1 MRRVLYAPRVEP
13 EAEQRAPEPE
23 SATHRG
29 EPGQGDVVDGRYRL
43 EAILGRGGMGC
54 VYSAHDAK
62 LGRSVAIKL
71 LAASRLDEAG
81 LRRFRKEARTVSS
94 LSHPNI
100 VTVFDDGMHEGVPY
114 LATELLKGETLRQRL
129 ERGALPLEEATR
141 LARQMAAGLQAAHER
156 GVVHRDLKP
165 DNVFL
170 CAGGLL
176 KLLDFGI
183 AKLLAGSEAL
193 AASPKKD
200 ATTTSDTGHILGTPG
215 YMSPEQVRSRPQDQ
229 RSDVFSFGLVLYE
242 MLSGKRAFQ
251 RDSAVETA
259 YSILTAQP
267 PALPGQVP
275 APLRALV
282 SACLQKEPSQ
292 RPDGFAQV
300 VAALDGAPLPNA
312 TRVGWRR
319 RRAGVLTLA
328 AGLVAV
334 AAFWLWRT
342 GPAPTPSP
350 HGEEVVAVLPFRNEG
365 SPRLEYLREGAAS
378 LLGRALSS
386 GPARVVEPQALL
398 RYASR
403 TDAGAGA
410 ELAARFGATSYIEG
424 ELTGDA
430 NRFTL
435 RVRLVAL
442 KGEEAGRPLADASV
456 DGTERDLLPVVEQ
469 VAARLRDV
477 GQAHGRLRGHAVDP
491 ARDARVGG
499 TASLEA
505 LKSYLEGEAMLR
517 RSDWAAAIRAFS
529 EAVRVDPG
537 FTLAQYS
544 LAVAAGQRR
553 DPKVAEQALDIALR
567 DRARLS
573 PRDAALLEAYASFQS
588 GRAAEADKR
597 YRALVYRSP
606 GEVEA
611 WTWLGELAF
620 HYGPLRGRSASEA
633 GEPFRHVIMLDPFH
647 GGALLHLVDVAQIE
661 DHRELVQALADRY
674 LSSTRD
680 EASMLP
686 VRWTQAW
693 AAGDVG
699 TRRELLERF
708 RAEPELHGHA
718 LTTFLRAL
726 WQHDGFSDARALAEV
741 LAQHPD
747 PELRA
752 RGLECLAVV
761 EAGQGRPAHAREW
774 LLQASALG
782 PRFDSQ
788 ASAAWL
794 DTLSFFPAPPD
805 GPRRRPPLEH
815 ADQQWQKAK
824 RAYLLG
830 MLAVRSG
837 DAALAEARLRDLSQV
852 ESKDG
857 SLQRDLVRSLRARL
871 ELLAGKPRVALS
883 TLESME
889 LEIPY
894 YLITML
900 GREYDLLL
908 QAELNE
914 ALGQPDRALSLTSS
928 WTYYLPASAV
938 FFAPVAERRARLFE
952 AQGQAAEAAAEWRRF
967 VTLWANAEP
976 ALQSRV
982 QEAERRLRALSAPA
996 H

>member
-1 MRRVLYAPRVEP
+1 VEP
-13 EAEQRAPEPE
+13 EAELPASE
-23 SATHRG
+23 SATQRG
-29 EPGQGDVVDGRYRL
+29 EPAPGELVDGRYRL

-100 VTVFDDGMHEGVPY
+100 VTVFDDGTHEGVPY

-129 ERGALPLEEATR
+129 DRGALPLEEATR

-193 AASPKKD
+193 AASPLQG

-267 PALPGQVP
+267 APLPGQVP
-275 APLRALV
+275 ARLRALV
-282 SACLQKEPSQ
+282 AACLQKEPSQ

-300 VAALDGAPLPNA
+300 VAALDGAPLANA
-312 TRVGWRR
+312 PRLRWTR
-319 RRAGVLTLA
+319 RRAVLALA
-328 AGLVAV
+328 ACLVA
-334 AAFWLWRT
+334 AAAALLYRRG
-342 GPAPTPSP
+342 GPAPAPAA
-350 HGEEVVAVLPFRNEG
+350 HADEVVAVLPFRNEG

-410 ELAARFGATSYIEG
+410 ELAARFGATAYVEG

-430 NRFTL
+430 DRFTL
-435 RVRLVAL
+435 RIRLVAL

-456 DGTERDLLPVVEQ
+456 EGTERDLLPVVEQ
-469 VAARLRDV
+469 AAARLREA
-477 GQAHGRLRGHAVDP
+477 GQAHGKLRGHAVDP

-517 RSDWAAAIRAFS
+517 RSDWAAAFRAFR
-529 EAVRVDPG
+529 EATRVDPG
-537 FTLAQYS
+537 FTLAQYN
-544 LAVAAGQRR
+544 LAVAAGQR
-553 DPKVAEQALDIALR
+553 DPKVAEQALAIALR
-567 DRARLS
+567 DRVRLS
-573 PRDAALLEAYASFQS
+573 PRDAALLEAYVAFQR
-588 GRAAEADKR
+588 GRDGEAEKR
-597 YRALVYRSP
+597 YRALVQRSP
-606 GEVEA
+606 GEIEA
-611 WTWLGELAF
+611 WNQLGELAF
-620 HYGPLRGRSASEA
+620 HFGPLHGRSASEA
-633 GEPFRHVIMLDPFH
+633 GEPFRHVLMLDPSH
-647 GGALLHLVDVAQIE
+647 GGALMHLVDVAQIE
-661 DHRELVQALADRY
+661 GHRELVRTLAERY
-674 LSSTRD
+674 LSFTRD

-699 TRRELLERF
+699 ARREVLERF
-708 RAEPELHGHA
+708 RAAPELSDHV
-718 LTTFLRAL
+718 LNTFLRAL
-726 WQHDGFSDARALAEV
+726 WQEYDLSDARTLAEV
-741 LAQHPD
+741 MAQAPD
-747 PELRA
+747 PERRA

-761 EAGQGRPAHAREW
+761 EAAQGRPARAREW

-794 DTLSFFPAPPD
+794 DALSFFPAPPD
-805 GPRRRPPLEH
+805 GPRRGPPLEH
-815 ADQQWQKAK
+815 ADKPWQKAW
-824 RAYLLG
+824 RFYVLG
-830 MLAVRSG
+830 MLAVRNG
-837 DAALAEARLRDLSQV
+837 DAARAEARLRELSQV
-852 ESKDG
+852 ESKEG
-857 SLQRDLVRSLRARL
+857 SLQRDLVKSLRARL
-871 ELLAGKPRVALS
+871 EVLAGKPGVALS

-894 YLITML
+894 DLITVF
-900 GREYDLLL
+900 GHEYDLLL

-914 ALGQPDRALSLTSS
+914 ALGRPDRALRLTSAWS
-928 WTYYLPASAV
+928 YYLPNSAV
-938 FFAPVAERRARLFE
+938 LFAPVAERRARLFE
-952 AQGQAAEAAAEWRRF
+952 AQGQTAEAATEWRRF
-967 VTLWANAEP
+967 LTLWANAEP
-976 ALQSRV
+976 ALQPRV